1 MNHFLISK
9 DSILNNLPTK
19 QIKSR
24 DLTYFDA
31 IIHTI
36 EMVEIMYGRL
46 VDLLARHVKPNN
58 EKESHFLEHVMIDT
72 WGIVDCLYRLRQVLS
87 SSSGIRKKTLWFQK
101 FFRQL
106 SMVEEVRHFLQ
117 HYNEK
122 IPLIERSN
130 SPIVGHVCWINAR
143 SIKNVDV
150 ILIQPGRIK
159 TGSLPCI
166 NPADK
171 PISSKIDHVT
181 FFLGDLRVD
190 LSDLVNGLKEF
201 VGELETFLNE
211 RYGEKTRSL

>member
-9 DSILNNLPTK
+9 DSILNNLPSK
-19 QIKSR
+19 EIESR
-24 DLTYFDA
+24 HLTYFDA

-36 EMVEIMYGRL
+36 EMVEIIYGRL
-46 VDLLARHVKPNN
+46 VDLLARHKQPNN
-58 EKESHFLEHVMIDT
+58 EKDSRFLEHAMIDT
-72 WGIVDCLYRLRQVLS
+72 WGIVDCFYRLRQVLS
-87 SSSGIRKKTLWFQK
+87 SSSGIKKNTPWFQK

-106 SMVEEVRHFLQ
+106 SVVEDVRHFLQ

-122 IPLIERSN
+122 IPLMEKTN
-130 SPIVGHVCWINAR
+130 SPIVGHVCWL
-143 SIKNVDV
+143 NVKSSKIVEV

-166 NPADK
+166 NPTDK

-201 VGELETFLNE
+201 VRALETFLNE
-211 RYGEKTRSL
+211 RYGEKTGS